1 MDSWKKHTDKQLWDQ
16 SKKGNRQAFRE
27 IFDRHYSLLLGT
39 GINMLKDP
47 DAAKDVVQEVFLQ
60 IWKNRENLE
69 IKSSLEAYL
78 KRSTINRSLNRIRS
92 KKNFI
97 DENELKDTA
106 SSQSSAQELL
116 EHDDLHAALQ
126 AGLNSLPER
135 CRLIFVMKRMEGFSQ
150 KEIAEKLNISPKTV
164 ENQMTKALKSL
175 KKRIAPFVKNQESS

>member
-1 MDSWKKHTDKQLWDQ
+1 
-16 SKKGNRQAFRE
+16 
-27 IFDRHYSLLLGT
+27 
-39 GINMLKDP
+39 MLKDP

-60 IWKNRENLE
+60 IWKNRESLE

-78 KRSTINRSLNRIRS
+78 KRATINRALNKIRS
-92 KKNFI
+92 KKNFL

-106 SSQSSAQELL
+106 SSQSSAQDIL

-126 AGLNSLPER
+126 AGLDSLPER

-164 ENQMTKALKSL
+164 ENQMGIALKKLRESL
-175 KKRIAPFVKNQESS
+175 EDVYKHYKEHLS